1 MQAARSV
8 YGQLETLYGLEISRW
23 ITSDSLNQ
31 SRIMNA
37 TAAETMHMRH
47 SIQRKS
53 YLVRAMKTV
62 AESNG
67 SFYFVSMRRGWR

>member
-1 MQAARSV
+1 
-8 YGQLETLYGLEISRW
+8 
-23 ITSDSLNQ
+23 
-31 SRIMNA
+31 MNA
-37 TAAETMHMRH
+37 TAAETMHMKH

-67 SFYFVSMRRGWR
+67 SFYFVSMRRG